1 MKVWYSVRGGRK
13 TQQIRFFNW
22 TDYKQIS
29 IIVKISK
36 ADERRR
42 KKLSFWIISRWQIY
56 FTRSVDKTVR
66 LTPGKFG

>member
-1 MKVWYSVRGGRK
+1 MKVWYSVRGSK

-22 TDYKQIS
+22 TDYKQIF
-29 IIVKISK
+29 IVKISN

-42 KKLSFWIISRWQIY
+42 KNLSFWIIFWWQIY
-56 FTRSVDKTVR
+56 FIRSVDKTVR